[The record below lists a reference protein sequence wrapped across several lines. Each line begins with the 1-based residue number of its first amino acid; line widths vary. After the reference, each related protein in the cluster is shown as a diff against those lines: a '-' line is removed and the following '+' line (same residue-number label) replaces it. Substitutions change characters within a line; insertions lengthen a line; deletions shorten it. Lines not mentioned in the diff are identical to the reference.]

1 MRGRR
6 RVFYLILMAGL
17 LAIIWASYRSF
28 SVTSAPSEKALG
40 ELLSALDSNQVAQ
53 GTFNA
58 DGNRVDWKDQS
69 GASHRTYYPVGY
81 QLVDR
86 FAAQHVSITVEP
98 SSSSNVF
105 LTVVLPNLILF
116 LVIAGFMWYMLRT
129 VQRGGGGGIKFGGSG
144 PPS

>member
-6 RVFYLILMAGL
+6 KAFYLILLAGL

-40 ELLSALDSNQVAQ
+40 ELLSALDRDQVTR

-69 GASHRTYYPVGY
+69 GTSYRTYYPLGY

-86 FAAQHVSITVEP
+86 FAAHHVNTTVEP

-116 LVIAGFMWYMLRT
+116 LVIAAFMWYMLRT
-129 VQRGGGGGIKFGGSG
+129 VQRGGGGGIKFGGKR
-144 PPS
+144 PPA

>member
-6 RVFYLILMAGL
+6 RAFYLILMAGL

-28 SVTSAPSEKALG
+28 SVTSVPSEKALG

-69 GASHRTYYPVGY
+69 GASYRTYYPVGY

-86 FAAQHVSITVEP
+86 FAAHHVSMTVEP

-105 LTVVLPNLILF
+105 LTVLLPNLILF
-116 LVIAGFMWYMLRT
+116 LVIGRFM
-129 VQRGGGGGIKFGGSG
+129 
-144 PPS
+144 